1 MVQVLVL
8 FVVPV
13 EDLLDNTLNI
23 CVQSQNKIVAVNG
36 LNHGLFHI
44 QVVVKISVS
53 PACNAVERI
62 VVILLQ
68 SSRSDIP

>member
-44 QVVVKISVS
+44 QVVVEISVF